1 MEWALFLVPPHV
13 EGLLY
18 QEKEKRDKREQRD
31 LRTGDEGVGGWR
43 GHPPASLLLF
53 PASLLLFHAPPRLL
67 PKLFNDSKLPQY
79 KETHMSKRFMRHRYE
94 RRVCG
99 TATQDSYHT
108 HILTHTY
115 YRGVPATDIKELA
128 DISKRCLRHRYVGHT
143 CQRDI

>member
-67 PKLFNDSKLPQY
+67 PKLFNDSKLQ
-79 KETHMSKRFMRHRYE
+79 
-94 RRVCG
+94 
-99 TATQDSYHT
+99 
-108 HILTHTY
+108 L
-115 YRGVPATDIKELA
+115 LA
-128 DISKRCLRHRYVGHT
+128 DEECAFPVAPAPALMRAKESAARLEDEPMATRAWAGEREVKWT
-143 CQRDI
+143 